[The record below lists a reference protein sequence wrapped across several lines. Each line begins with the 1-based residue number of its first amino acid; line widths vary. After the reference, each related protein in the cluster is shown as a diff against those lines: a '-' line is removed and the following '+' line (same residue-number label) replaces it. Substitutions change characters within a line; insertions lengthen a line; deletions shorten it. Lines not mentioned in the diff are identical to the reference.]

1 MPEINKIRPIENFNV
16 IQSINGSSK
25 DKQVKKRK
33 QSQDQNPKK
42 QNEETN
48 NLAENMIDDETSDSS
63 IIDFCA

>member
-25 DKQVKKRK
+25 DKKVKKRK

-42 QNEETN
+42 QDEDTN
-48 NLAENMIDDETSDSS
+48 NLAENMIDDETGDSS